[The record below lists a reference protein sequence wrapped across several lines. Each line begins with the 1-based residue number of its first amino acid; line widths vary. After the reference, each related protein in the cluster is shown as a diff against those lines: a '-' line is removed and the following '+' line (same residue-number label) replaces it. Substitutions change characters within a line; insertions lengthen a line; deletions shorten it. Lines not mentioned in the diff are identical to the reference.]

1 MNDVYAYID
10 AHASEYIELLQK
22 LCRQPSVSAQN
33 YGMRE
38 MADLLVEELEKT
50 GVNTTVYETGGNPIL
65 YGELGGENKGRTI
78 SFYNHYLFAC
88 VSFLRAKKK
97 AELPPHFLT
106 VTFGLGHPKTA
117 DRIAVCTEAARHR
130 WTHHVVVGSVAE
142 IDDELIEWLKE
153 AYDFSNSK

>member
-1 MNDVYAYID
+1 MTL
-10 AHASEYIELLQK
+10 E
-22 LCRQPSVSAQN
+22 
-33 YGMRE
+33 E
-38 MADLLVEELEKT
+38 MTFFDDRPEELAIYAALTERLADMGCEFNLRVQKT
-50 GVNTTVYETGGNPIL
+50 Q
-65 YGELGGENKGRTI
+65 I
-78 SFYNHYLFAC
+78 SFYNRYLFAC

-106 VTFGLGHPKTA
+106 VTFGLGYPKSA

-142 IDDELIEWLKE
+142 IDDELMGWLKE

>member
-1 MNDVYAYID
+1 MTL
-10 AHASEYIELLQK
+10 E
-22 LCRQPSVSAQN
+22 
-33 YGMRE
+33 E
-38 MADLLVEELEKT
+38 MTFFDDRPEELAIYAALTERLADMGCEFSLRVQKT
-50 GVNTTVYETGGNPIL
+50 Q
-65 YGELGGENKGRTI
+65 I
-78 SFYNHYLFAC
+78 SFYNRYLFAC